1 MKFPRVVVWAFD
13 DWLATQLREAV
24 AERKWVLQSVRTH
37 AEWAKAIGTRGPC
50 VAVVQA
56 DPTGE
61 SEKQLAEVGEL
72 HRTNTDADVV
82 VVCDVKLNDEDR
94 PPWTV
99 TALDLGARL
108 VLYPPLT
115 QTVLDDAVVGLMER
129 KVGVQEKP
137 TRSPLP
143 PSQPQPPALRT
154 DGDEEEIDLA
164 AGDFEAE

>member
-13 DWLATQLREAV
+13 DWLANQLREAV
-24 AERKWVLQSVRTH
+24 TERKWVLQSVRTH
-37 AEWAKAIGTRGPC
+37 AEWVKATGTHGPC

-72 HRTNTDADVV
+72 YRTNPDTDVV
-82 VVCDVKLNDEDR
+82 LVCDVKLNDEDR
-94 PPWTV
+94 PPWTAA
-99 TALDLGARL
+99 ALDLGARL

-115 QTVLDDAVVGLMER
+115 QTVLEDAVVGLMER
-129 KVGVQEKP
+129 KVGVRERP
-137 TRSPLP
+137 VRSSP
-143 PSQPQPPALRT
+143 PSPQNPPLA
-154 DGDEEEIDLA
+154 GKEVEEEIDLA